1 MTTGSLPLR
10 LSRDLGFY
18 LRSQRASDRRFKQ
31 ATGWSPR
38 LTARAPAGGRW
49 SPSTRT
55 ARAGK
60 SPSVASG
67 VRKAVEGVNPAPT
80 ETARR
85 HLGTVR

>member
-18 LRSQRASDRRFKQ
+18 LRSQRVSNRRFKQ
-31 ATGWSPR
+31 ATGWSPASR
-38 LTARAPAGGRW
+38 TRAPAGGRW

-60 SPSVASG
+60 SPSLASG
-67 VRKAVEGVNPAPT
+67 VRKAEEGVSPAPA